1 MSSDHTPV
9 IVTLLT
15 NIKTRNKPSTLYNFK
30 TNWNKFRA
38 LINEKVILNIL
49 LKTPDDVDNVTE
61 YLNTLLQESSY
72 AITPELMLSEETK
85 FHLPAN
91 IRELL
96 TEKRKLRRVWHNT
109 GYS

>member
-1 MSSDHTPV
+1 MSSDHTP
-9 IVTLLT
+9 VTLLT
-15 NIKTRNKPSTLYNFK
+15 NIKTRNKPSTLHNFK
-30 TNWNKFRA
+30 TNWNKFRV

-49 LKTPDDVDNVTE
+49 LQTPDDVDNVTE

-72 AITPELMLSEETK
+72 VTTPELVLSEETK

-96 TEKRKLRRVWHNT
+96 TEKRKLRRVT
-109 GYS
+109 